1 MFDLFFGYRFYQTR
15 VIYDRIRKGGKKKE
29 MKNFSHRET
38 FSWANMATKEWHLFL
53 FYTRKFSRLATY
65 YVTYIRSSNDTSL
78 TRVKRGPSLKWSSPQ
93 VLVQVSRREMF
104 KRVHQLGYEIAQR
117 PILGRKLK
125 KTITAEQYKRWEQE
139 RSTLP

>member
-1 MFDLFFGYRFYQTR
+1 MFLTKKSSRLTKRERYSDNIPIKDPLERNEMFDLFFGYRFYQTR

-65 YVTYIRSSNDTSL
+65 YVTYIRSSNDT
-78 TRVKRGPSLKWSSPQ
+78 
-93 VLVQVSRREMF
+93 
-104 KRVHQLGYEIAQR
+104 HH
-117 PILGRKLK
+117 
-125 KTITAEQYKRWEQE
+125 
-139 RSTLP
+139 